1 MVPGG
6 QPLAAQSELP
16 PNEARDAVVASEQGQ
31 VDRMYGRLD
40 SLRELTQQQL
50 TETRAM
56 GASGT
61 PAARSE
67 RDAFAT
73 EYERRLIQLRGVENG
88 LCFGRLDLNDGQRYY
103 VGRIGLSESRASGC
117 SSTGAPPPPN
127 RFTGRPQPSRSG
139 CAAVATCSCR
149 AGGSSGSV
157 TTSSMPANWSSWT
170 RAIAAR
176 CRPRRR

>member
-6 QPLAAQSELP
+6 QSMAAQSAVP
-16 PNEARDAVVASEQGQ
+16 PAGARDAVLATEQEHVG
-31 VDRMYGRLD
+31 RMYARLD
-40 SLRELTQQQL
+40 ALRELTQRQL

-88 LCFGRLDLNDGQRYY
+88 LCFGRLDLADGQRYY
-103 VGRIGLSESRASGC
+103 VGRIGLSDPEGARLLVDWRA
-117 SSTGAPPPPN
+117 P
-127 RFTGRPQPSRSG
+127 
-139 CAAVATCSCR
+139 AAQAFYRAT
-149 AGGSSGSV
+149 
-157 TTSSMPANWSSWT
+157 
-170 RAIAAR
+170 AAE
-176 CRPRRR
+176 

>member
-16 PNEARDAVVASEQGQ
+16 PNEARDAVVASEQEQ
-31 VDRMYGRLD
+31 VDRMYARLD
-40 SLRELTQQQL
+40 ALRELTQQQL

-88 LCFGRLDLNDGQRYY
+88 LCFGRLDLGDGQRYY
-103 VGRIGLSESRASGC
+103 VGRIGLSDAAGRAAARRLAGPGRPAVLPGDGRRAAR
-117 SSTGAPPPPN
+117 GAPPP
-127 RFTGRPQPSRSG
+127 SS
-139 CAAVATCSCR
+139 AAVR
-149 AGGSSGSV
+149 PPGG
-157 TTSSMPANWSSWT
+157 
-170 RAIAAR
+170 
-176 CRPRRR
+176 RRR